1 MKPNITKIFTDYPEV
16 MIYLDRIRNEMKVPT
31 EDLKNLIT
39 LVSELSFRDGYIEG
53 IKTIV
58 KELLSSAPNNLSW
71 VLPLTVVV
79 LAERVSSWPYGV
91 LMSVK
96 NIF

>member
-1 MKPNITKIFTDYPEV
+1 MHNGGKIFTDYPEV
-16 MIYLDRIRNEMKVPT
+16 LAYIDKIKTDLNLKSVA
-31 EDLKNLIT
+31 DLKNLIT

-58 KELLSSAPNNLSW
+58 KELLSSTPNNLSW

-91 LMSVK
+91 LMSLK
-96 NIF
+96 NIY